1 MFIIVKRFKKK
12 SYVFFFFANK
22 SQSRDFHKTLFRNV
36 IVVIGGHLSRF
47 QIILGVRKFFKVCYK
62 ELMSTFTCIY
72 LLKCKL
78 VNWDLL
84 KMRCRTIVSNYGRTE
99 KSCRGLLSL

>member
-1 MFIIVKRFKKK
+1 MFIIVERFKRK
-12 SYVFFFFANK
+12 SYGFFFFAHK
-22 SQSRDFHKTLFRNV
+22 SQSRDSHKTLFRNV

-47 QIILGVRKFFKVCYK
+47 QIILGVHKFFKVYYK

-78 VNWDLL
+78 VNWNLL
-84 KMRCRTIVSNYGRTE
+84 KMRCRTE
-99 KSCRGLLSL
+99 KSSRGLLSL